1 MYIKHPYIR
10 ASSRVCQILLYK
22 YCVLSISKNIC
33 QVKKSSNLTVWH
45 NSFVESRFN
54 LHLFWYRQKRRIEIK
69 VFLCPSTT
77 SDMDKCAGYGC
88 TYMRVRRLF
97 SELGINDILGWR
109 TVGEGFFVFVRKKN
123 DNLELMESCW
133 RWSPLAK
140 CFAFSRFYMY
150 LEMEH
155 IFMEANI
162 DIMCSMWPMETILAV
177 QNSQNTR

>member
-109 TVGEGFFVFVRKKN
+109 TVGEGFFVFVIKKEWQPRIN
-123 DNLELMESCW
+123 GKL
-133 RWSPLAK
+133 
-140 CFAFSRFYMY
+140 
-150 LEMEH
+150 LEMISISQVFCFFPLLHVPWNGTH
-155 IFMEANI
+155 IYGSKYRYYVLHVADGNHS
-162 DIMCSMWPMETILAV
+162 CGTK
-177 QNSQNTR
+177 